1 MDDMQAFERRVAKE
15 AGWLLGPERQVDD
28 AAILAAV
35 TAAAQSP
42 QRRLQSMFS
51 AFKFAIAGIIVAVF
65 GGFLLLG
72 LPTTVTND
80 PAAPSSESSPSA
92 SPSAIVSGIVSPD
105 VAVDAG
111 TALTISLA
119 DVRPGRE
126 PIAEVVIE
134 IAEAVDVGGEIPFSL
149 EYRSDAIDPDRMY
162 TVSARVGDGDA
173 VTAQSL
179 TGARVITGGKPSEG
193 VTVDL
198 IDPLTLTGLSRTV
211 VLDASDEMP
220 DAVDGA
226 RYVVRLEEDGVDGA
240 SATIAEVTLDGV
252 SELRPSVEATVLYDG
267 DRIDSEARYRLDVVL
282 EDAVTGELLGV
293 SQDGSQALVYP
304 SELSEK
310 GTWDPF
316 HVVVVPPPGQ
326 PG

>member
-35 TAAAQSP
+35 TTAAQSP

-51 AFKFAIAGIIVAVF
+51 ALKFAIAGIIVALF

-72 LPTTVTND
+72 LPSSVTND
-80 PAAPSSESSPSA
+80 PAAPSIESSPSA
-92 SPSAIVSGIVSPD
+92 SPSAIVSGIVLPE

-111 TALTISLA
+111 TELVISLA

-134 IAEAVDVGGEIPFSL
+134 IAEAVGIAGEIPFSL
-149 EYRSDAIDPDRMY
+149 EYRPEAIDPERMY
-162 TVSARVGDGDA
+162 TVSARVEDGDA
-173 VTAQSL
+173 ITAQSL

-193 VTVDL
+193 ITVDL
-198 IDPLTLTGLSRTV
+198 IDPLTLTGLSRTI

-226 RYVVRLEEDGVDGA
+226 RYVVRLEEDGDGDGTQ
-240 SATIAEVTLDGV
+240 ATVAEVTVDERLAATTSGRSDRA
-252 SELRPSVEATVLYDG
+252 LRRRPYRPRGPLP
-267 DRIDSEARYRLDVVL
+267 AR
-282 EDAVTGELLGV
+282 GG
-293 SQDGSQALVYP
+293 
-304 SELSEK
+304 
-310 GTWDPF
+310 
-316 HVVVVPPPGQ
+316 PG
-326 PG
+326 GRG